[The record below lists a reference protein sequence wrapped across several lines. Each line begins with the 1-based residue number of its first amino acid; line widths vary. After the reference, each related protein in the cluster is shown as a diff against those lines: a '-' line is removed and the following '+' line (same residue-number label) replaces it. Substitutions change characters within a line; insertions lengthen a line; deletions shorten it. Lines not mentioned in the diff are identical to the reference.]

1 MKIWVKLLAGII
13 VGVILAFV
21 LGDAR
26 AMSTLET
33 ISTVV
38 IHIGRYALFPLA
50 LFGGMV
56 AMYELKRE
64 KNVNLVLGR
73 IAVYLIASSLLLAII
88 GTFSTIILAP
98 ERIPIV
104 IEEEIVYSTPKF
116 SEMLLTIFPK
126 NLFRVLIESGDF
138 LLPIFVVACV
148 IGLNLNFDRLATR
161 PAIQLFDSLNRVFYN
176 LNAFVLEVFAL
187 GIIPIAATFV
197 LRLTNMQELELYRQ
211 IILVLVIDS
220 VAIVFIIYPILIYLL
235 AGKRNPYVWI
245 YASLATLLTAAA
257 TGDAYLTLASQARHG
272 KENFGVPRRIGAIS
286 LPIFTLFGKA
296 GTAMVTAASFV
307 LIVTSYSSLGISFGQ
322 TIWIM
327 LFSFFASMAVGPY
340 PGIGIIIALSILSRG
355 FASGYEEGY
364 LILMPIVPLLMSF
377 AITIDALTAS
387 LATMLV
393 ARHSGVQAEIDRG
406 DYA

>member
-13 VGVILAFV
+13 VGIILAIA
-21 LGDAR
+21 LGEEGAIV
-26 AMSTLET
+26 SLES
-33 ISTVV
+33 ISMVV
-38 IHIGRYALFPLA
+38 VHIGRYALFPLA
-50 LFGGMV
+50 LFGGIV

-64 KNVNLVLGR
+64 KDAKLIFGR
-73 IAVYLIASSLLLAII
+73 IAIYLIASSLLLAII

-98 ERIPIV
+98 ERVPIM
-104 IEEEIVYSTPKF
+104 IEEEIVYSIP
-116 SEMLLTIFPK
+116 SLHEVLLTIFPK
-126 NLFRVLIESGDF
+126 NLFRVILDSGDY
-138 LLPIFVVACV
+138 LLPIFLFAC
-148 IGLNLNFDRLATR
+148 ILGLNLNFDRLATR
-161 PAIQLFDSLNRVFYN
+161 PAIQLFDSLNRIFYN
-176 LNAFVLEVFAL
+176 LNAFVLEIFAL
-187 GIIPIAATFV
+187 GIVPIAATFV
-197 LRLTNMQELELYRQ
+197 LRLLHMQELELYRQ
-211 IILVLVIDS
+211 IILVLIIDT
-220 VAIVFIIYPILIYLL
+220 VAVVFIIYPILIYLL

-257 TGDAYLTLASQARHG
+257 TGDAYLALASQTRHG
-272 KENFGVPRRIGAIS
+272 KENFGVPRRIGAVS

-296 GTAMVTAASFV
+296 GTAMVTAATFV
-307 LIVTSYSSLGISFGQ
+307 LIVTSYSSLGISAGQ

-327 LFSFFASMAVGPY
+327 LFAFFASMAVGPY
-340 PGIGIIIALSILSRG
+340 PGIGIIITLSILSRG

-377 AITIDALTAS
+377 AVTIDALTAS